1 MLCLYRN
8 LICPLACLACLQKD
22 PKRLERLQH
31 NAAFTGGSIID
42 AQQADFL
49 GLDPEAPQ
57 YQAVRAVLLDP
68 SCSGSGTSFSRMDY
82 LLPSSADR
90 LKGGWGWLAGLGASI
105 VACAYLSDWTAPC
118 SCCHAV
124 TH

>member
-1 MLCLYRN
+1 L
-8 LICPLACLACLQKD
+8 PLPQKD

-31 NAAFTGGSIID
+31 NSEFTGGSIID

-49 GLDPEAPQ
+49 ALDPEAPQ

-90 LKGGWGWLAGLGASI
+90 LKGG
-105 VACAYLSDWTAPC
+105 LS
-118 SCCHAV
+118 
-124 TH
+124 